1 MPKPTHHKNTQD
13 TKIQTLESQLA
24 RALADYANLER
35 RFGLESSAVIKF
47 ANSNLLGKLLDIRD
61 HLALA
66 SMQIKDPGLGMI
78 LSSLD
83 KLLGEEGV
91 TEIKTDGLFDPLTM
105 ECQEQGE
112 GIKDQIIK
120 VIRPG
125 YRLHDRVLRPARVV
139 VGSGIKGSDLKRSA
153 QPEPKTTV
161 REGQTL

>member
-1 MPKPTHHKNTQD
+1 MPKK
-13 TKIQTLESQLA
+13 TLKTDPKTAQLEASLA

-35 RFGLESSAVIKF
+35 RFQQQSSAVVKF

-66 SMQIKDPGLGMI
+66 SVQIKDPGLGMI
-78 LSSLD
+78 SKSLD

-125 YRLHDRVLRPARVV
+125 YLLHDRVLRSARVV
-139 VGSGIKGSDLKRSA
+139 VGSGQVTK
-153 QPEPKTTV
+153 
-161 REGQTL
+161 